1 MSRYELYLNDIL
13 RAIEKIEDSLKNKNE
28 TLFIKD
34 NDLIDASCMRLQI
47 IGESANK
54 IPKEI
59 KKKYKDIN
67 WERLSKLRNIISH
80 AYFKINSKLIWS
92 IIQHDIPT
100 LKNQIQKIK
109 EKNE

>member
-1 MSRYELYLNDIL
+1 
-13 RAIEKIEDSLKNKNE
+13 
-28 TLFIKD
+28 
-34 NDLIDASCMRLQI
+34 MRLQI